1 MDCKN
6 TLKMKIQTPIPYTP
20 MALEISILLYLPTM
34 FDERTGQRRG
44 QHSSVDER
52 WSVVLYI
59 YDDDHLIASLSIV
72 GYLSPG
78 LHIKFRDLQNFHELP
93 NFFAKIYIFK

>member
-52 WSVVLYI
+52 
-59 YDDDHLIASLSIV
+59 
-72 GYLSPG
+72 
-78 LHIKFRDLQNFHELP
+78 
-93 NFFAKIYIFK
+93 

>member
-1 MDCKN
+1 M
-6 TLKMKIQTPIPYTP
+6 
-20 MALEISILLYLPTM
+20 
-34 FDERTGQRRG
+34 RG
-44 QHSSVDER
+44 QDKGEDSIVVLIKDDQL
-52 WSVVLYI
+52 VLYI